1 MKNIE
6 RTRAILTAMSEHVQG
21 VAIEPTARDVV
32 GSTWHDVAT
41 IDGKLRLDWIEAIPA
56 DLEAVDAQLAAIV
69 ATAAKQ
75 KEVAQAYAAAIAA
88 GYDTGLGFSL
98 KLGEEDQRLLFDYQQ
113 RLLRQLDQ
121 ASPSITPTDIKVV
134 KGTDNAWHLATV
146 EQIIEAIDGGAGHVE
161 SLNGAYAG
169 YEAMLAAGVVE
180 FEVAF

>member
-6 RTRAILTAMSEHVQG
+6 QTRAILNAMSASVKG
-21 VAIEPTARDVV
+21 VAIEPNARDVN
-32 GSTWHDVAT
+32 GCTWHDVPG
-41 IDGKLRLDWIEAIPA
+41 IDGKVRIDWIQDIPS
-56 DLEAVDAQLAAIV
+56 DLEAVDAQLAEIV

-75 KEVAQAYAAAIAA
+75 KEVAQAYAAAIEA

-98 KLGEEDQRLLFDYQQ
+98 KLGEDDQRLLFDYQQ
-113 RLLRQLDQ
+113 RLLRQLGQ
-121 ASPSITPTDIKVV
+121 ASPTITLADIKLL